1 MASFGTIPSEENRS
15 EFAVLKAGLYH
26 MEITGGE
33 VKDTSTGGT
42 MVVFTLR
49 VVEGEGVNRVLTA
62 RFNIVNQSQ
71 EAARIGKQQ
80 LIGLADA
87 VGIIDPC
94 DTDPF
99 IGKHV
104 MANVVV
110 RPAQGNYN
118 ESNEIKSFKKYNGV
132 YTPSAP
138 AAAPGQTQP
147 SAPASAPASA
157 KPSWLRK

>member
-1 MASFGTIPSEENRS
+1 MASFAQVNSNENRS
-15 EFAVLKAGLYH
+15 EFAVLKPGWYH
-26 MEITGGE
+26 VEIINGE
-33 VKDTSTGGT
+33 VKSSSSGGT
-42 MVVFTLR
+42 YVEFTYR
-49 VVEGEGVNRVLTA
+49 VCEGENAGRQVRD
-62 RFNIVNQSQ
+62 RFNIVNISQ

-104 MANVVV
+104 QANVAV
-110 RPAQGNYN
+110 RPADERFG
-118 ESNEIKSFKKYNGV
+118 ESNIVKGYKRFDGT

-138 AAAPGQTQP
+138 AAQP
-147 SAPASAPASA
+147 SAPAPTSAPTTA
-157 KPSWLRK
+157 KPSWLKK

>member
-1 MASFGTIPSEENRS
+1 MASFGTVNSNENRS
-15 EFAVLKAGLYH
+15 EFAVLKPGPYH
-26 MEITGGE
+26 CEIIGGE
-33 VKDTSTGGT
+33 VKTSQGGGT
-42 MVVFTLR
+42 YVEFTFR
-49 VVEGEGVNRVLTA
+49 VCEGENVGRQLRG

-104 MANVVV
+104 VANVSV
-110 RPAQGNYN
+110 RPAQGQYG
-118 ESNEIKSFKKYNGV
+118 ESNEIKGYKKFDG
-132 YTPSAP
+132 TISAP
-138 AAAPGQTQP
+138 VATT
-147 SAPASAPASA
+147 SAPASSTTPSAA
-157 KPSWLRK
+157 KPSWLKK

>member
-1 MASFGTIPSEENRS
+1 MASFGTINSEENRS
-15 EFAVLKAGLYH
+15 EFSVLKAGWYH
-26 MEITGGE
+26 MEITAGE
-33 VKDTSTGGT
+33 VKQTQNGGT
-42 MVVFTLR
+42 MVVFTLK
-49 VVEGEGVNRVLTA
+49 VVEGEGVKRVLSA

-80 LIGLADA
+80 LVSLADC

-104 MANVVV
+104 MANVTV
-110 RPAQGNYN
+110 RPANGQYD
-118 ESNEIKSFKKYNGV
+118 ESNEIKSFRKYDGTA
-132 YTPSAP
+132 TPSAP
-138 AAAPGQTQP
+138 AAAATPSTP
-147 SAPASAPASA
+147 SAQTVA

>member
-1 MASFGTIPSEENRS
+1 MASFGTINSNENRS
-15 EFAVLKAGLYH
+15 EFSVLKAGWYH
-26 MEITGGE
+26 MEITAGE
-33 VKDTSTGGT
+33 VKPTQNGGT
-42 MVVFTLR
+42 MVVFTLK
-49 VVEGEGVNRVLTA
+49 VVEGEGVNRVLSA

-80 LIGLADA
+80 LVSLADC

-104 MANVVV
+104 MARVEV
-110 RPAQGNYN
+110 RPAQGNFN
-118 ESNEIKSFKKYNGV
+118 ESNEIRSFRRYDGTV
-132 YTPSAP
+132 TPSAP
-138 AAAPGQTQP
+138 AATATP
-147 SAPASAPASA
+147 SAPSAQTVA